1 MLLCRLWNIVL
12 CASWV
17 AWSRFCFKG
26 NQIKR
31 IIASNIQRKLLK
43 TNLDI
48 IGCPNVDKWATH
60 DALRTRF
67 HIGQIAIQSNINSNI
82 CVKFGCYT
90 MCSFWRYWI
99 FLCLMTLWTKTGVSK
114 QVTQLHIK
122 PHYKEHLKGGEESLK
137 TIQNLFP
144 LAKEEVTKGNTEK
157 VGIFGSS
164 KMPQNTRLSIHC
176 THSYRDR
183 LGLHSLSV
191 FFSGG

>member
-12 CASWV
+12 RASWV

-82 CVKFGCYT
+82 CVKFGCYK

-122 PHYKEHLKGGEESLK
+122 PHYKEHLKGGGEFKDYSKFIPFSKRRSNKREHWKSWHFWEFKNASKYKIIDSLYA
-137 TIQNLFP
+137 QLR
-144 LAKEEVTKGNTEK
+144 G
-157 VGIFGSS
+157 
-164 KMPQNTRLSIHC
+164 
-176 THSYRDR
+176 
-183 LGLHSLSV
+183 
-191 FFSGG
+191 

>member
-1 MLLCRLWNIVL
+1 MVSLFIHQFQLMLLCRLWNIVL

-67 HIGQIAIQSNINSNI
+67 HTGQIAIQSNINSNI
-82 CVKFGCYT
+82 CVKFGCYK

-99 FLCLMTLWTKTGVSK
+99 FYVWWHYELKLEWASK
-114 QVTQLHIK
+114 WHNCISNPT
-122 PHYKEHLKGGEESLK
+122 
-137 TIQNLFP
+137 
-144 LAKEEVTKGNTEK
+144 
-157 VGIFGSS
+157 
-164 KMPQNTRLSIHC
+164 TRNI
-176 THSYRDR
+176 
-183 LGLHSLSV
+183 
-191 FFSGG
+191 

>member
-17 AWSRFCFKG
+17 AWSRFCFKVIKL
-26 NQIKR
+26 NELLQVTFRENYLKQIW
-31 IIASNIQRKLLK
+31 ILLP
-43 TNLDI
+43 
-48 IGCPNVDKWATH
+48 GCPNVDKWATH

-82 CVKFGCYT
+82 CVKFGCYK

-122 PHYKEHLKGGEESLK
+122 PHNKEHLKGGGEFKDYSK
-137 TIQNLFP
+137 FIP
-144 LAKEEVTKGNTEK
+144 
-157 VGIFGSS
+157 SS
-164 KMPQNTRLSIHC
+164 KRRSNKREHWKSWHFWEFKNASKYKII
-176 THSYRDR
+176 D
-183 LGLHSLSV
+183 SLCAQLP
-191 FFSGG
+191 G

>member
-1 MLLCRLWNIVL
+1 MFDDIMNWNWSEQ
-12 CASWV
+12 ASDT
-17 AWSRFCFKG
+17 
-26 NQIKR
+26 
-31 IIASNIQRKLLK
+31 IAYQTPLQG
-43 TNLDI
+43 T
-48 IGCPNVDKWATH
+48 
-60 DALRTRF
+60 F
-67 HIGQIAIQSNINSNI
+67 
-82 CVKFGCYT
+82 
-90 MCSFWRYWI
+90 
-99 FLCLMTLWTKTGVSK
+99 
-114 QVTQLHIK
+114 
-122 PHYKEHLKGGEESLK
+122 KGGEESLK